1 MTKNKIKPKIFLLDV
16 DGVMTSGQFFYS
28 NQGKVMKAFGPDDH
42 DALSLL
48 TPFLEIKFLT
58 GVKKGFKITHKRI
71 VNDMKFPLKLVST
84 VKRLDWIQNNYSP
97 NEVIYM
103 GDGIFDQYVFR
114 KIGYAI
120 APSNADP
127 LAKKYAD
134 YVTKHSG
141 GDREVEEACIHI

>member
-1 MTKNKIKPKIFLLDV
+1 MAKNKIKPKIFLLDV

-28 NQGKVMKAFGPDDH
+28 NQGKIMKVFGPDDH

-48 TPFLEIKFLT
+48 KSFLEIRFLT
-58 GVKKGFKITHKRI
+58 GDKKGFKITQKRI

-84 VKRLDWIQNNYSP
+84 VKRLDWIRNSYSL

-127 LAKKYAD
+127 LA
-134 YVTKHSG
+134 
-141 GDREVEEACIHI
+141 